1 MNLLINCPFKF
12 NINNESKLKIGGIES
27 LNIDLAREFINNEFN
42 VTLSS
47 ISNKK
52 IINKNNLKNI
62 SINQITKNS
71 DKFSFDYIISSND
84 STIFDYFPKAKKF
97 LWLHNPLQI
106 EKAIRKKQFI
116 PIIKHKPTVIFVSEY
131 LNKIT
136 SSLFFFKKRIVINN
150 FLLSDFKIKKKDN
163 NIRKPLFIWAVARS
177 RGLNETIKMWIQNI
191 HPSSKKAKFLI
202 FGNDKFKFEFS
213 KNFLK
218 SKNIY
223 FMGRVERK
231 LLKKIYEKSTAMI
244 CLGHDETF
252 CLNAL
257 EANSCG
263 LPIISFGRTALSK
276 FIIDGFNG
284 FKINNFTELS
294 QKIKFFLNKDDN
306 FKKKIIN
313 NCFNHSKKFLLKNIF
328 FHWNKL
334 LK

>member
-27 LNIDLAREFINNEFN
+27 LNIDLAREFINNKFN

-47 ISNKK
+47 ISNKR

-136 SSLFFFKKRIVINN
+136 SSLFFFKKRIFIGMNHLFSTN
-150 FLLSDFKIKKKDN
+150 F
-163 NIRKPLFIWAVARS
+163 
-177 RGLNETIKMWIQNI
+177 
-191 HPSSKKAKFLI
+191 
-202 FGNDKFKFEFS
+202 
-213 KNFLK
+213 
-218 SKNIY
+218 
-223 FMGRVERK
+223 
-231 LLKKIYEKSTAMI
+231 
-244 CLGHDETF
+244 
-252 CLNAL
+252 
-257 EANSCG
+257 
-263 LPIISFGRTALSK
+263 
-276 FIIDGFNG
+276 
-284 FKINNFTELS
+284 
-294 QKIKFFLNKDDN
+294 
-306 FKKKIIN
+306 
-313 NCFNHSKKFLLKNIF
+313 
-328 FHWNKL
+328 
-334 LK
+334 